1 MDVAAE
7 LRALAANQATGSL
20 RIAGPGATGHI
31 LFREGRICTVEHSA
45 SRPALG
51 MRLVSGGALSLT
63 NLGSAL
69 SVQQQHPQMRLGDV
83 LVRMGLVQRQDV
95 EAVAWGQLCDD
106 VASMLRWTEADCT
119 FTPAAADTLP
129 PAGPRVEDV
138 LSAAADRVHQW
149 QRVVRRIGGPDTVPS
164 LCDDCLSA
172 RDTALRPTD
181 WAVLCRVDGHRSLR
195 SIADQAGFS
204 LLEAAS
210 ILEGLLAAGLV
221 AVPETHLP
229 PAADRPAPWPPAEH
243 HEPAAPAAP
252 TPIPVPPPAPAPMA
266 DDTFDDPADLLRELS
281 QLGGLNPSP
290 HRRR

>member
-1 MDVAAE
+1 MDVAVE
-7 LRALAANQATGSL
+7 LRSLAANRATGSL

-31 LFREGRICTVEHSA
+31 LFRDGRICTVEHSA

-63 NLGSAL
+63 HLGAAL
-69 SVQQQHPQMRLGDV
+69 AAQQQHPHMRLGDV
-83 LVRMGLVQRQDV
+83 LVRMGMVQRQDV

-106 VASMLRWTEADCT
+106 VASMLRWSDAECT
-119 FTPAAADTLP
+119 FTPAAEDSLP
-129 PAGPRVEDV
+129 PAGPHVEDV
-138 LSAAADRVHQW
+138 LSAAADRVNQW
-149 QRVVRRIGGPDTVPS
+149 QRVVRRIGGPDCVPS
-164 LCDDCLSA
+164 LCDDCLGA

-229 PAADRPAPWPPAEH
+229 PPTARPAPWPPPEH
-243 HEPAAPAAP
+243 HEPTTAPA
-252 TPIPVPPPAPAPMA
+252 PVPPPPATTPAA
-266 DDTFDDPADLLRELS
+266 DDEFDDPADLLRELS

>member
-7 LRALAANQATGSL
+7 LRTLAANGASGSL
-20 RIAGPGATGHI
+20 RIVGPGATGHI
-31 LFREGRICTVEHSA
+31 LFRDGRICTVEHSA

-69 SVQQQHPQMRLGDV
+69 AVQQQHPQMRLGDV
-83 LVRMGLVQRQDV
+83 LVRMGLVQRQAV

-106 VASMLRWTEADCT
+106 VASMLRWSDAECT
-119 FTPAAADTLP
+119 FTPAATDSLP

-138 LSAAADRVHQW
+138 LTAAADRVNQW

-164 LCDDCLSA
+164 LRDEGLGG

-181 WAVLCRVDGHRSLR
+181 WAVLCRVDGQRSLQ

-204 LLEAAS
+204 VLEAAS

-229 PAADRPAPWPPAEH
+229 PTADRPAPWPPAEH
-243 HEPAAPAAP
+243 HEPAPAPA
-252 TPIPVPPPAPAPMA
+252 PIPVPPPPVPAPLA
-266 DDTFDDPADLLRELS
+266 GDEFDDPADLLRELS